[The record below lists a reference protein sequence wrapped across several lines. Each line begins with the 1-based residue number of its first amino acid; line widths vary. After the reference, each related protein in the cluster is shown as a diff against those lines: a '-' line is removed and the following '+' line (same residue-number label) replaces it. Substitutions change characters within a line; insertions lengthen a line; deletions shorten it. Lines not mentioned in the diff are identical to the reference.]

1 MRSWRLPQWFL
12 VRNVTESE
20 ICNWLELLLWP
31 GLSRRQKHQ
40 WLQHESIQSILLQ
53 LHAGERPGLLSLEPC
68 GSLPSEL
75 RRQQDQALTWLAQD
89 STHWLLPLTHKA
101 YPEALR
107 HIDDPPLAL
116 FGQGQSQALMSPCLA
131 MVGSRNASASGRTI
145 AHSWASQ
152 LAQAGWCVVSG
163 LALGIDGACH
173 QGALEANGQTVA
185 VLGSGLMQLYPRQHQ
200 ALAECI
206 AVQGALV
213 SEYFPAQKPLKHHF
227 PQRNRIVSGLS
238 YGLVVLEAGLNSG
251 SLISARLAAEQGR
264 EVFAVPGSVLESNRD
279 GCHRLIQQGAKLV
292 MSPNDIVEELA
303 PQLTIQGT
311 EQGTELP
318 VPPLLDSVG
327 FEVTPVDVVVQRSG
341 LPVETVAIQLIELEL
356 DGWVRAVPQ
365 GYIRLKGG

>member
-1 MRSWRLPQWFL
+1 M
-12 VRNVTESE
+12 TESDVR
-20 ICNWLELLLWP
+20 NWLELLLWP

-40 WLQHESIQSILLQ
+40 WLQRESIQEILSQLQ
-53 LHAGERPGLLSLEPC
+53 AGHRPSLLSLEPC
-68 GSLPSEL
+68 GSLPVEQC
-75 RRQQDQALTWLAQD
+75 RQRDQALAWLTQD
-89 STHWLLPLTHKA
+89 RTRWLLPLTDNA
-101 YPEALR
+101 YPDALR
-107 HIDDPPLAL
+107 NIDDPPLAL
-116 FGQGQSQALMSPCLA
+116 FGQGQSQALSTPCLA
-131 MVGSRNASASGRTI
+131 MVGSRSASASGRTI

-152 LAQAGWCVVSG
+152 LVQAGWCVVSG

-173 QGALEANGQTVA
+173 QGALAADGQTVA
-185 VLGSGLMQLYPRQHQ
+185 VLGSGLTQLYPRQHQ
-200 ALAECI
+200 ALAERI
-206 AVQGALV
+206 VVQGALV
-213 SEYFPAQKPLKHHF
+213 SEYFPTQKPLKHHF

-238 YGLVVLEAGLNSG
+238 YGLVVLEASLKSG

-264 EVFAVPGSVLESNRD
+264 EVFAVPGSVFERNRD

-303 PQLTIQGT
+303 PQLTIPVA